1 MFMTLAA
8 MALAAQS
15 APNDQARVD
24 QKCAEVGDAAE
35 RIMTTR
41 QAEVPMSKVMA
52 AAAKVP
58 EGWRDTLR
66 RIVVS
71 AYEKPTYYSPQAKAE
86 EVMRFRNEWKAACY
100 RDLAAK

>member
-1 MFMTLAA
+1 

-15 APNDQARVD
+15 QPSEHQARVD
-24 QKCAEVGDAAE
+24 QKCAQVGDAAE

-66 RIVVS
+66 QIIAS
-71 AYEKPTYYSPQAKAE
+71 AYEKPSYYTPQAKAE
-86 EVMRFRNEWKAACY
+86 EVMRFRNEWEAACY
-100 RDLAAK
+100 RDLSAE

>member
-1 MFMTLAA
+1 

-15 APNDQARVD
+15 QPTDDQARLD

-41 QAEVPMSKVMA
+41 QSEVPMSKVMA

-86 EVMRFRNEWKAACY
+86 EVMRFRNEWEAACY